1 MSEENSLWMGDIS
14 PWMDELNIIS
24 SFNHYKFYPINI
36 KLIKGKLTNKNKNYC
51 FVFFKNEAETN
62 DALNQLNGKIIPNT
76 ANVFKLNWASYHS
89 PINRTIYVGNLN
101 KSIDDVMLLNFFKTF
116 YKSANKAT
124 IKKENGISK
133 GFGFVVFKKE
143 NEYKNSLVEMNG
155 KIFEGCNIIVRE
167 QRRKDDKNNNSNLD
181 ENNKNE
187 FDVNKINEVK
197 NNIFSNKNPIN
208 NINYNYINNN
218 MNNNINNNIVMNFN
232 LGNNINIL
240 NQLPPLSNNSN
251 LINENNLNK
260 KINNINQL
268 NNNIN
273 NINNSILKGNSNTIL
288 NHYNNNNG
296 FPFMKR
302 NDLRFVNNNHIFKYN
317 ENYESYKNGN
327 NNINLSFSIN
337 DKNIRKSLYNINQNN
352 IENMNINF
360 NNNKLNNPMN
370 SNFKNNKN
378 NNTFNNS
385 NNNLKNKSTKNKK
398 NKGSNKNYQLKKLEI
413 LEKIDEATLIKKI
426 INSVNK
432 TFYNYKILCS
442 SNGNKLHLSNM
453 LIYYC
458 TDFYGNKSTE

>member
-1 MSEENSLWMGDIS
+1 MNEWKKIDYNPEVFTELLKNIGVKGVLIEEILSYDSLENSNMSIYGLIFIGKYIKNNSYTPNILQYWDKDLFFIKQISQNSSSTQTLIELILNNEDKIDMGPILLELKS
-14 PWMDELNIIS
+14 TMREMD
-24 SFNHYKFYPINI
+24 P
-36 KLIKGKLTNKNKNYC
+36 LTRAIAFSNNEKI
-51 FVFFKNEAETN
+51 KNEHN
-62 DALNQLNGKIIPNT
+62 KFKIGT
-76 ANVFKLNWASYHS
+76 S
-89 PINRTIYVGNLN
+89 
-101 KSIDDVMLLNFFKTF
+101 
-116 YKSANKAT
+116 
-124 IKKENGISK
+124 
-133 GFGFVVFKKE
+133 
-143 NEYKNSLVEMNG
+143 NE
-155 KIFEGCNIIVRE
+155 
-167 QRRKDDKNNNSNLD
+167 
-181 ENNKNE
+181 
-187 FDVNKINEVK
+187 
-197 NNIFSNKNPIN
+197 
-208 NINYNYINNN
+208 
-218 MNNNINNNIVMNFN
+218 
-232 LGNNINIL
+232 
-240 NQLPPLSNNSN
+240 
-251 LINENNLNK
+251 
-260 KINNINQL
+260 L

-302 NDLRFVNNNHIFKYN
+302 NDLRFVNNNPIFKYN

-442 SNGNKLHLSNM
+442 SNGNKLHCKFIFFNFIIIL
-453 LIYYC
+453 L
-458 TDFYGNKSTE
+458 